1 MSVYKNLETM
11 TQVAIHQAKEHN
23 CNYNVILMNP
33 DENGEFSESNGS
45 TYEMVADSFFN
56 KERSNVKLIYK
67 TDDLIAQE
75 ESEPVD
81 EEFPEIPEMFMGNHD
96 LFGPEPYLFT
106 NPYENFSE
114 FEPISEKQ
122 RNIKHVPVRTTPKY
136 SNNEPCPCESGKKY
150 KKCCK

>member
-1 MSVYKNLETM
+1 MNVYKNLEAM

-67 TDDLIAQE
+67 TDDLIQQE
-75 ESEPVD
+75 EKDCTDINDMILNNQFINPNNVFKIQNTYKDFINTESLYMNRNHTPHVR
-81 EEFPEIPEMFMGNHD
+81 EEAKIGNND
-96 LFGPEPYLFT
+96 
-106 NPYENFSE
+106 
-114 FEPISEKQ
+114 
-122 RNIKHVPVRTTPKY
+122 
-136 SNNEPCPCESGKKY
+136 PCPCESGKKY